1 MGGRALRLG
10 WVRGLSSAAIPCFKE
25 NIVNYLGK
33 CTSGKN
39 CHFLF
44 MGKFSLGKMSFGK
57 LYIWEVTTL
66 EIAHLRS
73 CYLGK
78 YPWEV
83 DALEKVFGKVPN
95 ILDMG

>member
-1 MGGRALRLG
+1 
-10 WVRGLSSAAIPCFKE
+10 
-25 NIVNYLGK
+25 
-33 CTSGKN
+33 
-39 CHFLF
+39 

-57 LYIWEVTTL
+57 LYIWEVTTW

-83 DALEKVFGKVPN
+83 AVLEKAFGKVPN
-95 ILDMG
+95 ILGTG

>member
-1 MGGRALRLG
+1 
-10 WVRGLSSAAIPCFKE
+10 
-25 NIVNYLGK
+25 
-33 CTSGKN
+33 
-39 CHFLF
+39 

-57 LYIWEVTTL
+57 LYIWEVTTW

-83 DALEKVFGKVPN
+83 SALEKAFGEVPN
-95 ILDMG
+95 VLRYISHQTNESLNM